1 MISFFCFEIV
11 NIFLD
16 EILGFLHTL
25 ERKLNFF
32 LLTNEN
38 NKNHNIHILFFLASR
53 FKEFRYLILYI
64 TVYTELV

>member
-1 MISFFCFEIV
+1 MAPFFRFEIV

-32 LLTNEN
+32 
-38 NKNHNIHILFFLASR
+38 
-53 FKEFRYLILYI
+53 Y
-64 TVYTELV
+64 